1 MDFLFTFYSYRASV
15 NFVYILWCWSPPRD
29 RMLLLIFN
37 NSLLYVILVCCRL
50 LLVGH
55 LNHTLSLY
63 FVERLLKLDHQLYLL
78 LTVGFEVLL
87 RQLRERMMTYSICVI
102 FVFMLRRALGWW
114 VTDILLLPWKW
125 NLLAYRR
132 GKEFLIYVY
141 Q

>member
-132 GKEFLIYVY
+132 GKEFLIYIY